1 MNFEKL
7 LRAPFLQN
15 TSEWLLLGFVFSFFL
30 NLDSVNISW
39 KIQIVHERMN
49 ASKFFFSALLVCF
62 FKELWLL
69 TFTSIRSSYRR
80 CSRRKAV
87 FRISANFTGNRLCQ
101 TLFFNKVAGLSRQ
114 RCFQERFAKFLR
126 SSFLQNTSKRLRL
139 KVNILSIQAL
149 FLWNW
154 LCLLL
159 DPRFFQVLLPNNT
172 FYNWRFYFNLFF
184 DIWLFKWTLKC
195 KGPE

>member
-1 MNFEKL
+1 M
-7 LRAPFLQN
+7 
-15 TSEWLLLGFVFSFFL
+15 
-30 NLDSVNISW
+30 DSVNISW

-49 ASKFFFSALLVCF
+49 VSKVFFICSSGLLF
-62 FKELWLL
+62 QRTLI

-139 KVNILSIQAL
+139 KVNIVINPSTIS
-149 FLWNW
+149 
-154 LCLLL
+154 
-159 DPRFFQVLLPNNT
+159 
-172 FYNWRFYFNLFF
+172 
-184 DIWLFKWTLKC
+184 
-195 KGPE
+195 